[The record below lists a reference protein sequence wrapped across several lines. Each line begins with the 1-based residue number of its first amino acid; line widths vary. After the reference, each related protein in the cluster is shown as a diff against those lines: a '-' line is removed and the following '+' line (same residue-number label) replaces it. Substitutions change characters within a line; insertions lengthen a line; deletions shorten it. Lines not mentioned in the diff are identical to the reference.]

1 MSLVHQTRS
10 GPSSGTF
17 RILVI
22 GDIVGQPGRDIVR
35 KVVPILRRAENIS
48 FVVAN
53 AENAAGGSGLTRA
66 CYDELIGA
74 GVDCLTMGDHVYCRK
89 EILQFIDQE
98 KRLVRPANYP
108 REAPGR
114 PFTIL
119 ETPDHIPV
127 AVLCVVGRIFM
138 NPANCPFEAIE
149 NVLAALPEQVRCI
162 VVDVHA
168 EATAEKQMLAR
179 CFDGRVTAVLGTHTH
194 VPTADEQI
202 LPGGTA
208 FQCDLGMTG
217 PHDSIIGRKIDPV
230 LLKARTFRPTN
241 YSVATEDVRLNGAV
255 IEVDVKTGLAVGIRR
270 VRVDWD
276 QAERLRAEFLAS
288 SERGLGR

>member
-1 MSLVHQTRS
+1 MSPASERTV
-10 GPSSGTF
+10 GSSSETF
-17 RILVI
+17 RILAI
-22 GDIVGQPGRDIVR
+22 GDIVGQPGREIVR
-35 KVVPILRRAENIS
+35 KVVPVLRHVEKIS
-48 FVVAN
+48 FVIAN

-66 CYDELIGA
+66 CFDELVGA
-74 GVDCLTMGDHVYCRK
+74 GVDCITMGDHVYCRK

-98 KRLVRPANYP
+98 ERLVRPANYP

-119 ETPDHIPV
+119 ETPDRIPIAV
-127 AVLCVVGRIFM
+127 ACVVGRIFM

-149 NVLAALPEQVRCI
+149 NILAVVPGQVRCI
-162 VVDVHA
+162 VVDAHA

-217 PHDSIIGRKIDPV
+217 PHESIIGRRIAPV
-230 LLKARTFRPTN
+230 LLRARTFRPTN
-241 YSVATEDVRLNGAV
+241 YAVATEDVRLNGAIV
-255 IEVDVKTGLAVGIRR
+255 EVDIKTGLAVNIRR
-270 VRVDWD
+270 LRVDWD
-276 QAERLRAEFLAS
+276 QAERLRTEFLAS
-288 SERGLGR
+288 TGRGWGT